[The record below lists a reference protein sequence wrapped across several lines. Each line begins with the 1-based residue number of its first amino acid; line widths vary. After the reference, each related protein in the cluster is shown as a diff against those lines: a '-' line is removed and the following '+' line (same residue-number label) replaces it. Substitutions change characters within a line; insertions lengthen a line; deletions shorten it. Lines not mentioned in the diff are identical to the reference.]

1 VNPEAAG
8 SDGAS
13 EKPPFRTKVLKP
25 PRFIP
30 GQPRIVTHPPID
42 VVAGVIRREGLLL
55 ITQRMPG
62 DTLAGYWEFPG
73 GKVERDEDLPTALRR
88 ELQEEIGVEVEIGV
102 ELQRVVHAYPDR
114 DVRLYF
120 FEAILISGE
129 PRPIEAAD
137 LRWVRPDELMNYQFP
152 KADLPLLE
160 LLRGNGTSAAQ

>member
-1 VNPEAAG
+1 MNLEAA
-8 SDGAS
+8 DGDDGPGG
-13 EKPPFRTKVLKP
+13 PPFRTKVLKP
-25 PRFIP
+25 PRFLP
-30 GQPRIVTHPPID
+30 GQIQVVTHPPLD
-42 VVAGVIRREGLLL
+42 VVAGVIRRDGLLL
-55 ITQRMPG
+55 ITQRMPN

-73 GKVERDEDLPTALRR
+73 GKVERGEDLPTALRR
-88 ELQEEIGVEVEIGV
+88 ELQEEIGVEVEIGA

-129 PRPIEAAD
+129 PQPIEAAD

-160 LLRGNGTSAAQ
+160 LLRRNGNPT